1 MQNFDIIKTRACIQ
15 AFRKWKGL
23 RLELA
28 QYVRDNKISQEDFRL
43 LGIYEWQNVY
53 DRALD
58 ICLHIYHHISR
69 HKETLGRKRIW
80 ENNYNRRNADKR

>member
-1 MQNFDIIKTRACIQ
+1 MQNFDIIKTRAGIQ

-43 LGIYEWQNVY
+43 LGIYEWHNLY
-53 DRALD
+53 YRALY
-58 ICLHIYHHISR
+58 ICLHFYHHYKQAQRNSGN
-69 HKETLGRKRIW
+69 KKDLGKQL
-80 ENNYNRRNADKR
+80 

>member
-1 MQNFDIIKTRACIQ
+1 MQNFDIIKTRAGIQ
-15 AFRKWKGL
+15 AFLKWKGL

-43 LGIYEWQNVY
+43 LGIYEWQNVH

-58 ICLHIYHHISR
+58 ICLHIYHHYKQAQRNSG
-69 HKETLGRKRIW
+69 KKKDLGKQL
-80 ENNYNRRNADKR
+80 